1 MSKMKAT
8 LIASMGSDLTVVN
21 AARVSFNS
29 HSDELNKKDNGLITF
44 LSKHGHWSPF
54 AHVQLTLRVKAPIF
68 VARQLVKHQVG
79 LTWNEI
85 SRRYVDTDIEFYEPE
100 VWRKAADSVKQGSS
114 DTPIQHNEVAC
125 DTYRRAM
132 LKMTAEYKSLLSMGV
147 CMEQARMLLPQ
158 SMMTEWYWT
167 GSMVAFARIVEQR
180 THSTAQRETK
190 EVVLMIK
197 QAIDNI
203 PELKYSWGALTDK
216 KEKSN

>member
-1 MSKMKAT
+1 MTKMTAD
-8 LIASMGSDLTVVN
+8 LVDSMGSDLTVAN
-21 AARVSFNS
+21 AARVSFGK
-29 HSDELNKKDNGLITF
+29 HSNVLNNNDSKLITF
-44 LSKHGHWSPF
+44 LAKHGHWSPF
-54 AHVQLTLRVKAPIF
+54 AHVQLQFRIKAPLF
-68 VARQLVKHQVG
+68 VARQLGKHQVG

-85 SRRYVDTDIEFYEPE
+85 SRRYVDTDIEFYEPAY
-100 VWRKAADSVKQGSS
+100 WREAADNVKQGSS
-114 DTPIQHNEVAC
+114 SEAIQHNGVAC

-167 GSMVAFARIVEQR
+167 GSMVAFARIVERR

-190 EVVLMIK
+190 EVVLLIK

-216 KEKSN
+216 KE

>member
-114 DTPIQHNEVAC
+114 SEAIQHNGVAC

-132 LKMTAEYKSLLSMGV
+132 LKMTAEYKELLSMGV

-180 THSTAQRETK
+180 THSTAQRETQ
-190 EVVLMIK
+190 EVALMIK

-203 PELKYSWGALTDK
+203 PELKYSWAALTDK
-216 KEKSN
+216 KE

>member
-1 MSKMKAT
+1 MSDMQAT

-114 DTPIQHNEVAC
+114 SEAIQHNGVAC

-132 LKMTAEYKSLLSMGV
+132 LKMTAEYKELLSMGV

-158 SMMTEWYWT
+158 SLMTEWYWT

-180 THSTAQRETK
+180 THSTAQRETQ
-190 EVVLMIK
+190 EIALMIK

-203 PELKYSWGALTDK
+203 PELEYSWAALTDK
-216 KEKSN
+216 KE